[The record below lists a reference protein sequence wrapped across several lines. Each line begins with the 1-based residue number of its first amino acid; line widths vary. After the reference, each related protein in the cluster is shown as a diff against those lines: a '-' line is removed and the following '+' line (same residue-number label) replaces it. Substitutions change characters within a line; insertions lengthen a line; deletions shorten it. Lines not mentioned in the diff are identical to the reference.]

1 MFKVDKNTPD
11 LSQIFL
17 AQSALCFPLEAQQEE
32 EEEEVGKT
40 LSKKWKTCQRAG
52 RFVKKLEDLSKNWE
66 IIVRTKFSQHM
77 EVD

>member
-40 LSKKWKTCQRAG
+40 LSKNWKTCQRAG
-52 RFVKKLEDLSKNWE
+52 RFVKELEDLSKSWK
-66 IIVRTKFSQHM
+66 ICQKTGK
-77 EVD
+77 